1 MGVQGSKEWKK
12 LNREYKILKAKSK
25 AGALMPK
32 ERERL
37 AWLAERFGDAAEVE
51 RIQIEER
58 DDGGPKRLTSDDHW
72 ATEVGEDLLDS
83 AEQYEPQKAWEKDVA
98 REEAKFAARDSR
110 AGRETFRQQGLS
122 QFAVDLTEDLRGEG
136 FQDEPVEEDEGVE
149 KQQQWGQVS
158 YAKEEN
164 YQTAAPAGGANP
176 FAVDLDPGLAGALG
190 EFAENESAVP
200 DTAAKSFEAEMDDE
214 PAGEPVDFTARV
226 DEGSDDL
233 HQLYEQ
239 GEAVPQ
245 DEEAQSFGE
254 MTTHSAE
261 SEEEEGLDYDLMRA
275 AMDYAED
282 QGLVDEAAEVWAVD
296 EQGEEIEAEPGEPG
310 EPDEASF
317 SAEIPTAFERPP
329 PDIDPDRAMAE
340 EEDADE
346 PATAVDDAIGVLVP
360 DPPEQQS
367 AEDGAGGQE
376 VLVPEPPEPAG
387 ETAPAGDESEGA
399 VVPDPPAAAAEAR
412 SLDDALDVLIPDEPE
427 DIPDDGTGDVTAV
440 GRAPDDPA
448 DLYAEPENTATGE
461 PATEVGLYAE
471 PENTATGE
479 PAEEAGFAAA
489 QPEEA
494 DVSDLS
500 DAVPDLSDDVP
511 DLSGD
516 ADAGDY
522 EVDLWVE
529 PEEEPAAAGK
539 GYEPPPVPD
548 DDDGWAPEP
557 APMMGGGEQAA
568 EFDLSDS
575 GEQTGEAPAAAGD
588 DLDAFWGLAEEPSA
602 ESAPQPAP
610 DATALES
617 EPVPDEPAAASPPP
631 AQQPSRP
638 LPALDLEAAQA
649 PAQKPEPKPAPAPKP
664 DGGGDRADALLS
676 NLFGETAAAE
686 APAEP
691 IIIGPAKRRGESP
704 AQRKAD
710 VGRGVARK
718 RATKTN
724 DLTGA
729 RRATIHFRDGVNRR
743 GVIHDIAVDA
753 PSHTLHPPQGSSA
766 PAEEINAL
774 AIKAIFLL
782 LPRGTARPEKHGYY
796 CKLVLIDN
804 RQLEGYTP
812 DYDPRQKAFT
822 LFPAE
827 ERGNIERVIVFAEA
841 IKNLWFPEE

>member
-37 AWLAERFGDAAEVE
+37 AWLAERFGDAEEVE

-58 DDGGPKRLTSDDHW
+58 DEGGPKRLTSDDHW

-83 AEQYEPQKAWEKDVA
+83 AEQYEPQKAWEKDIG
-98 REEAKFAARDSR
+98 RQEAKFAARDSR
-110 AGRETFRQQGLS
+110 QGRETFRQQGLS
-122 QFAVDLTEDLRGEG
+122 QFAVDLTDDLRGEG

-149 KQQQWGQVS
+149 KQQHWGKVS
-158 YAKEEN
+158 YAKEEQ

-214 PAGEPVDFTARV
+214 PAAEPVDFTARV
-226 DEGSDDL
+226 DEDSDDL
-233 HQLYEQ
+233 HQLYQQ
-239 GEAVPQ
+239 GETLPRQ
-245 DEEAQSFGE
+245 EEAQSFGE

-261 SEEEEGLDYDLMRA
+261 SDEEAGLDYDLMRA

-282 QGLVDEAAEVWAVD
+282 QGLVEEAAEVWAVD
-296 EQGEEIEAEPGEPG
+296 EQGEEIEARPEESEEG
-310 EPDEASF
+310 SV
-317 SAEIPTAFERPP
+317 SAEVPTAFERPP
-329 PDIDPDRAMAE
+329 PDVDSAQPVAQADE
-340 EEDADE
+340 DE

-360 DPPEQQS
+360 DPPE
-367 AEDGAGGQE
+367 
-376 VLVPEPPEPAG
+376 PPPTDAAA
-387 ETAPAGDESEGA
+387 APAGDDSMG
-399 VVPDPPAAAAEAR
+399 VLVPDPPAAADEEQ
-412 SLDDALDVLIPDEPE
+412 SLDDALDVIIPDEPE
-427 DIPDDGTGDVTAV
+427 DIPDGGTGDVTAV
-440 GRAPDDPA
+440 GPAPD
-448 DLYAEPENTATGE
+448 E
-461 PATEVGLYAE
+461 PAGLYAE

-479 PAEEAGFAAA
+479 PAAEDELFAEPENTATGEPAAA
-489 QPEEA
+489 EPEEA
-494 DVSDLS
+494 AVPDLS
-500 DAVPDLSDDVP
+500 DEVPDLSDDVP

-516 ADAGDY
+516 GDAGDY

-557 APMMGGGEQAA
+557 APMMGGGGQAA
-568 EFDLSDS
+568 DFDLSDS
-575 GEQTGEAPAAAGD
+575 GEQTGEAPAGGGD
-588 DLDAFWGLAEEPSA
+588 DMDAFWGLAEEPAA

-610 DATALES
+610 DATVMES
-617 EPVPDEPAAASPPP
+617 EPFPDEPAAAPASPP
-631 AQQPSRP
+631 
-638 LPALDLEAAQA
+638 
-649 PAQKPEPKPAPAPKP
+649 
-664 DGGGDRADALLS
+664 
-676 NLFGETAAAE
+676 
-686 APAEP
+686 PAEP
-691 IIIGPAKRRGESP
+691 IIIGPAKRGSAPP
-704 AQRKAD
+704 AQRKAA

-718 RATKTN
+718 RATKAN
-724 DLTGA
+724 DLTGP
-729 RRATIHFRDGVNRR
+729 RRATVHFRDGVNRR
-743 GVIHDIAVDA
+743 GVIHDIDVDA

-796 CKLVLIDN
+796 CKLVMIDN

-812 DYDPRQKAFT
+812 DYDPRRKAFT
-822 LFPAE
+822 LFPAD
-827 ERGNIERVIVFAEA
+827 ERGNIERIIVFAEA